1 MGDRRVAEIKT
12 KDGSLFFYT
21 HWAGDNLVEHAE
33 RALDDA
39 SGRRG
44 DDGYALKIVLD
55 SLINRVGGRDT
66 ELNAGI
72 YLQAYNEDHV
82 FILEDEYGDGNS
94 PSIIIDLR
102 QDRWEAYDLT
112 KIADTYTYH
121 NLNR

>member
-12 KDGSLFFYT
+12 EDGSLFFYT
-21 HWAGDNLVEHAE
+21 HWAGYNLVEHAE
-33 RALDDA
+33 LALDDA

-55 SLINRVGGRDT
+55 SLIKRVDGRDT
-66 ELNAGI
+66 EYNAGI
-72 YLQAYNEDHV
+72 YLQAYNEDHE

-112 KIADTYTYH
+112 KVADTYTYH